1 MGWMVGDE
9 ERGEGAE
16 EELRSNNLIS
26 SWAYTAQISDSKV
39 ECVAVYQKGEIEKKA
54 SISFKVKEEQVVT
67 LRNIKAKKSAPVK
80 ENLAMMEEE
89 TDFEVIGEDAVD
101 RIAGFGAAPQEQ
113 FFEAGKDEVEA
124 VDAKVGRSGTR
135 LNKVEVGASV
145 KEGISA
151 FASGSSHNTFSIL
164 PLSIL
169 LLVNHRL
176 AL

>member
-1 MGWMVGDE
+1 MVGDE

-26 SWAYTAQISDSKV
+26 SWAYTAKKSDSIV

-67 LRNIKAKKSAPVK
+67 LRNIEAKKNAPVK

-89 TDFEVIGEDAVD
+89 SETKVETVQKSDFEVIDEDAVD

-113 FFEAGKDEVEA
+113 FFEAGKD
-124 VDAKVGRSGTR
+124 S
-135 LNKVEVGASV
+135 
-145 KEGISA
+145 
-151 FASGSSHNTFSIL
+151 
-164 PLSIL
+164 
-169 LLVNHRL
+169 
-176 AL
+176 

>member
-1 MGWMVGDE
+1 MVGDE

-26 SWAYTAQISDSKV
+26 SWAYTAQTSDSKV

-67 LRNIKAKKSAPVK
+67 LRNIEAKKSAPAK

-89 TDFEVIGEDAVD
+89 SETKVETVQKSDFEVIDEDAVD

-113 FFEAGKDEVEA
+113 FFEAGKD
-124 VDAKVGRSGTR
+124 S
-135 LNKVEVGASV
+135 
-145 KEGISA
+145 
-151 FASGSSHNTFSIL
+151 
-164 PLSIL
+164 
-169 LLVNHRL
+169 
-176 AL
+176 

>member
-1 MGWMVGDE
+1 MVGDE
-9 ERGEGAE
+9 ERGDGAE

-67 LRNIKAKKSAPVK
+67 LRNIEAKKSAPVK

-89 TDFEVIGEDAVD
+89 SETKVETVQKSDFEVIDEDAVD

-113 FFEAGKDEVEA
+113 FFEAGKD
-124 VDAKVGRSGTR
+124 S
-135 LNKVEVGASV
+135 
-145 KEGISA
+145 
-151 FASGSSHNTFSIL
+151 
-164 PLSIL
+164 
-169 LLVNHRL
+169 
-176 AL
+176 

>member
-1 MGWMVGDE
+1 MASLINLKRWMVGDE

-26 SWAYTAQISDSKV
+26 SWAYTAKTSDSKV

-67 LRNIKAKKSAPVK
+67 LRNIEAKKSAPVK

-89 TDFEVIGEDAVD
+89 SETKVETVQKSDFEVIDEDAVD

-113 FFEAGKDEVEA
+113 FFEAGKD
-124 VDAKVGRSGTR
+124 S
-135 LNKVEVGASV
+135 
-145 KEGISA
+145 
-151 FASGSSHNTFSIL
+151 
-164 PLSIL
+164 
-169 LLVNHRL
+169 
-176 AL
+176 

>member
-1 MGWMVGDE
+1 MG
-9 ERGEGAE
+9 GEGAE
-16 EELRSNNLIS
+16 EEFRSNNLIS

-54 SISFKVKEEQVVT
+54 SISFKVKE
-67 LRNIKAKKSAPVK
+67 
-80 ENLAMMEEE
+80 NLAVMEEE
-89 TDFEVIGEDAVD
+89 SETKVEVQKTDFEVIDEDAVD

-113 FFEAGKDEVEA
+113 FFEAGEEEVEA
-124 VDAKVGRSGTR
+124 VDAKVGRAGTR
-135 LNKVEVGASV
+135 LNEVEVGASV
-145 KEGISA
+145 KEGMSA

-164 PLSIL
+164 TLSIL

>member
-1 MGWMVGDE
+1 MVGDE

-26 SWAYTAQISDSKV
+26 SWVYTAKKSDSKV

-67 LRNIKAKKSAPVK
+67 LRNIEAKKSAPVK

-89 TDFEVIGEDAVD
+89 SETKVETVQKSDFEVIDEDAVD

-113 FFEAGKDEVEA
+113 FFEAGKD
-124 VDAKVGRSGTR
+124 S
-135 LNKVEVGASV
+135 
-145 KEGISA
+145 
-151 FASGSSHNTFSIL
+151 
-164 PLSIL
+164 
-169 LLVNHRL
+169 
-176 AL
+176 